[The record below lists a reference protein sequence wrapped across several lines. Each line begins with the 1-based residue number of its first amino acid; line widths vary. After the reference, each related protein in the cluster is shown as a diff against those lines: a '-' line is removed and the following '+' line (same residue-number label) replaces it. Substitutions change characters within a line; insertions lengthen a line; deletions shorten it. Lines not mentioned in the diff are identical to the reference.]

1 MQSIEQFLNKIKPYL
16 NDLISDLKKSNRRK
30 IQLTTAI
37 NFTSC
42 KDTDEEHVLHS
53 KKYNIETMIIVNLD
67 EVIEELFQSLLSK
80 YKFF

>member
-16 NDLISDLKKSNRRK
+16 NDLISDLKKSNRWK
-30 IQLTTAI
+30 IQLAIAI

>member
-16 NDLISDLKKSNRRK
+16 NDLISDLKKSNRWK
-30 IQLTTAI
+30 IQLTIAI
-37 NFTSC
+37 NLTSC

-53 KKYNIETMIIVNLD
+53 KKYNIETMINVNLD
-67 EVIEELFQSLLSK
+67 EYTEELFQSLLSK